1 LQVHINEVVWYLDV
15 ESPHPS
21 QEEMTKGLAVRQL
34 KWYVIWVC
42 DKKSA
47 YILRQTLVRLHTI
60 PT

>member
-34 KWYVIWVC
+34 KWYVIWVNLGASQRGFYLLC
-42 DKKSA
+42 
-47 YILRQTLVRLHTI
+47 
-60 PT
+60 